1 MLDCQNRILRLTLD
15 FANNEQADVGGMQQH
30 NRMNLEIVV

>member
-1 MLDCQNRILRLTLD
+1 MLDCQNRILRLTLN
-15 FANNEQADVGGMQQH
+15 FANNEQVDVGMQLH